1 MAFSAPFQLRSGA
14 SSERHAAVI
23 RAFLLLLS
31 VVAAFFVMWPLSG
44 YPGQALMTGLLAAF
58 VFVSTFQIISS
69 LVRSRPW
76 LAFFITNIALV
87 ATFNGLELFA
97 ALTLKN
103 NHATRFGGRL
113 LAIDGHITAAGFASM
128 ALDLSICITGNS
140 LGFLLYRILIKRL
153 NFC

>member
-1 MAFSAPFQLRSGA
+1 
-14 SSERHAAVI
+14 
-23 RAFLLLLS
+23 
-31 VVAAFFVMWPLSG
+31 
-44 YPGQALMTGLLAAF
+44 MTGLLAAF

-113 LAIDGHITAAGFASM
+113 LTFDGHITAAGFASM

-153 NFC
+153 NIS